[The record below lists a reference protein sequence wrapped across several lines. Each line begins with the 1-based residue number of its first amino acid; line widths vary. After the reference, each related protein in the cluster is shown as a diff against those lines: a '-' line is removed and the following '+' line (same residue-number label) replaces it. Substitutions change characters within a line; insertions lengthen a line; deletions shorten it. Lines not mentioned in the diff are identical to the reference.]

1 MHKWWIT
8 NIASEELQD
17 YFIAIDFTA
26 SFQLVSKYEFL
37 NGIRKDKTGV
47 KLSQKSIIEPFCKN
61 TQKLLTLFFRK
72 ISFIDVKVVSRY
84 FYESK

>member
-37 NGIRKDKTGV
+37 NWYPER
-47 KLSQKSIIEPFCKN
+47 
-61 TQKLLTLFFRK
+61 
-72 ISFIDVKVVSRY
+72 
-84 FYESK
+84 